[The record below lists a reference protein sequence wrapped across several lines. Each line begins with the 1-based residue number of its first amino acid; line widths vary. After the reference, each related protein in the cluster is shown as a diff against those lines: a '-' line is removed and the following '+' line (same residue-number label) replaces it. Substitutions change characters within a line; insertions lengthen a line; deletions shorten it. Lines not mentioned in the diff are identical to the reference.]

1 MVQAYRPLT
10 VHKPSLNLTT
20 TTTSQPPAS
29 AKKKGYVENGQ
40 ARLAQEIASYYA
52 RASKAVVAELIET
65 LVAVGNVRQLE
76 DGHFAVYK

>member
-1 MVQAYRPLT
+1 MAKQDWPKKLQERMVAVQSALHRHSRP
-10 VHKPSLNLTT
+10 TT
-20 TTTSQPPAS
+20 
-29 AKKKGYVENGQ
+29 
-40 ARLAQEIASYYA
+40 AQEIASYYA